1 MTTYEHVVVEW
12 PTPYVAEVKMN
23 RSENESFNLKMETHA
38 KELLHSKK
46 KGEPLMYVPYILR
59 SFYVF
64 QAREAECHEHAALA
78 RTGACLWRALATPPK
93 VPSHSVDWCRPRLLR
108 R

>member
-38 KELLHSKK
+38 KELPHSKK
-46 KGEPLMYVPYILR
+46 NGEPLMYVPYTSFFLCLSGPR
-59 SFYVF
+59 S
-64 QAREAECHEHAALA
+64 
-78 RTGACLWRALATPPK
+78 GMP
-93 VPSHSVDWCRPRLLR
+93 
-108 R
+108 